1 MTFAEAAMIMMGNSG
16 GVSGKVKP
24 ISITKNGDYAL
35 SDDDKEAG
43 YIGYTPAHVN
53 VTDFDKQSVTF
64 TKNGSY
70 RIDSPIKYAWN
81 PIIVNVDTNPVINS
95 LSVSEPGTYH
105 AYSYSC
111 NGFDPVIVSDKYKK
125 LYEQAKGNGETLTD
139 EYGNEI
145 DNAIEISSDD
155 LSEYTEALTLTKYG
169 GAVTL
174 YPIGDGDVAISIQP
188 MVIGPPLNDTSV
200 PPINSVMARIR
211 YEMTCLSNSKTYHW
225 YLGRTASIQYD
236 LKSFDD
242 PLTVWS
248 EIDNITI
255 SDDGGLITVE
265 YSYYKDNVFYKKH
278 SDTLKASLV
287 NGGTKFAG
295 SDSTI
300 AFTIQNYDGIY
311 RFPTE
316 YDY

>member
-125 LYEQAKGNGETLTD
+125 LYEQAKGNGSNVNTGIID
-139 EYGNEI
+139 KDGNEVVL
-145 DNAIEISSDD
+145 DNAVETAWTDWGGITVNDRITIVDPKTSVKVRLYTITEEVHNTQTGEFLEYEKCLQVEMTNLKTGDTYSGMASRYWYTNTTASGISLINFRPTGINITLGELQIEGDTYSGNEKVSANKAYFAFYLRGGWVNAGSFSDD
-155 LSEYTEALTLTKYG
+155 HPVFLQ
-169 GAVTL
+169 AV
-174 YPIGDGDVAISIQP
+174 
-188 MVIGPPLNDTSV
+188 
-200 PPINSVMARIR
+200 
-211 YEMTCLSNSKTYHW
+211 
-225 YLGRTASIQYD
+225 
-236 LKSFDD
+236 
-242 PLTVWS
+242 
-248 EIDNITI
+248 
-255 SDDGGLITVE
+255 
-265 YSYYKDNVFYKKH
+265 YS
-278 SDTLKASLV
+278 
-287 NGGTKFAG
+287 
-295 SDSTI
+295 
-300 AFTIQNYDGIY
+300 
-311 RFPTE
+311 
-316 YDY
+316 

>member
-105 AYSYSC
+105 AYNYSC

-125 LYEQAKGNGETLTD
+125 LYEQAKGNGSNVNTGIID
-139 EYGNEI
+139 KDGNEI
-145 DNAIEISSDD
+145 TLDNAVETAWTDWGGITVNDDVTIVDPKTSVKVRLYTITEEDHNTQTGEFLEYKKCLQVEITNLKTGDTYSSMASRYWYTNTTASGISLINFRPTGIEIILGQLRIEGDTYSGNEKVGANKAYFAFYLQGSWVNAGFFSDD
-155 LSEYTEALTLTKYG
+155 HPVFLQ
-169 GAVTL
+169 AV
-174 YPIGDGDVAISIQP
+174 
-188 MVIGPPLNDTSV
+188 
-200 PPINSVMARIR
+200 
-211 YEMTCLSNSKTYHW
+211 
-225 YLGRTASIQYD
+225 
-236 LKSFDD
+236 
-242 PLTVWS
+242 
-248 EIDNITI
+248 
-255 SDDGGLITVE
+255 
-265 YSYYKDNVFYKKH
+265 YS
-278 SDTLKASLV
+278 
-287 NGGTKFAG
+287 
-295 SDSTI
+295 
-300 AFTIQNYDGIY
+300 
-311 RFPTE
+311 
-316 YDY
+316 

>member
-70 RIDSPIKYAWN
+70 RIDYPIKYAWN

-105 AYSYSC
+105 AYSYLC

-125 LYEQAKGNGETLTD
+125 LYEQAKGNGSNVNTGIVD
-139 EYGNEI
+139 KDGNEVVL
-145 DNAIEISSDD
+145 DNAVETAWTDWAGITVNDRITIVDPKTSVKVRLYTITEENHNTQTGEFLEYKKCLRVEMTNLKTGDTYSDMASRYWYTNKTASGISLINFRPTGIEITLGELQIEGYTYSGNEKVSANKAYFAFYLQGSYVNAGFFSDD
-155 LSEYTEALTLTKYG
+155 HPVFLQ
-169 GAVTL
+169 AV
-174 YPIGDGDVAISIQP
+174 
-188 MVIGPPLNDTSV
+188 
-200 PPINSVMARIR
+200 
-211 YEMTCLSNSKTYHW
+211 
-225 YLGRTASIQYD
+225 
-236 LKSFDD
+236 
-242 PLTVWS
+242 
-248 EIDNITI
+248 
-255 SDDGGLITVE
+255 
-265 YSYYKDNVFYKKH
+265 H
-278 SDTLKASLV
+278 S
-287 NGGTKFAG
+287 
-295 SDSTI
+295 
-300 AFTIQNYDGIY
+300 
-311 RFPTE
+311 
-316 YDY
+316 

>member
-43 YIGYTPAHVN
+43 YIGYTPVHVN
-53 VTDFDKQSVTF
+53 VTDFDKRSVTF

-125 LYEQAKGNGETLTD
+125 LYEQAKGNGNNINTGIID
-139 EYGNEI
+139 KDGNEI
-145 DNAIEISSDD
+145 TLDNAVETVWTDWAGVTVNNGVTIVDPKTSIKVRLYTITEEVYHTQTGEFLEYQKCLQVEMTNLKTGDTYSSMASRYWYTNTTASGISLINFRPTGIKITLGQLQIEGDTYSGNEKVSANKAYFSFYLQGSWVNAGSFSDD
-155 LSEYTEALTLTKYG
+155 HPVFLQ
-169 GAVTL
+169 AV
-174 YPIGDGDVAISIQP
+174 
-188 MVIGPPLNDTSV
+188 
-200 PPINSVMARIR
+200 
-211 YEMTCLSNSKTYHW
+211 
-225 YLGRTASIQYD
+225 
-236 LKSFDD
+236 
-242 PLTVWS
+242 
-248 EIDNITI
+248 
-255 SDDGGLITVE
+255 
-265 YSYYKDNVFYKKH
+265 YS
-278 SDTLKASLV
+278 
-287 NGGTKFAG
+287 
-295 SDSTI
+295 
-300 AFTIQNYDGIY
+300 
-311 RFPTE
+311 
-316 YDY
+316 

>member
-1 MTFAEAAMIMMGNSG
+1 MTFDEAAMIMMNNSG

-81 PIIVNVDTNPVINS
+81 PIIVNINTNPVINS

-125 LYEQAKGNGETLTD
+125 LYEQVKGNGDNVNTGIID
-139 EYGNEI
+139 KDGNEVVL
-145 DNAIEISSDD
+145 DNAIETTWTGWGGITVNGDVTIVDPKTSVKVRLYTITKESYNAQTGEFREYMKCLQVEMTNLKTGDIYSDMASRYWYTNTTASGISLINFRPTGIEITLGELQIEGDTYSGNEKVGANKAYFAFYLRGGWVKAGFFSDD
-155 LSEYTEALTLTKYG
+155 HPVFLQ
-169 GAVTL
+169 AV
-174 YPIGDGDVAISIQP
+174 
-188 MVIGPPLNDTSV
+188 
-200 PPINSVMARIR
+200 
-211 YEMTCLSNSKTYHW
+211 
-225 YLGRTASIQYD
+225 
-236 LKSFDD
+236 
-242 PLTVWS
+242 
-248 EIDNITI
+248 
-255 SDDGGLITVE
+255 
-265 YSYYKDNVFYKKH
+265 YS
-278 SDTLKASLV
+278 
-287 NGGTKFAG
+287 
-295 SDSTI
+295 
-300 AFTIQNYDGIY
+300 
-311 RFPTE
+311 
-316 YDY
+316 

>member
-1 MTFAEAAMIMMGNSG
+1 MTFAEAAMIMMNNSG

-24 ISITKNGDYAL
+24 ISITKNGNYAL

-125 LYEQAKGNGETLTD
+125 LYDQAKGNGDNVNTGIID
-139 EYGNEI
+139 KDGNEVVL
-145 DNAIEISSDD
+145 DNAIETTWTGWGGITVNGDATIVDPKTSVKVRLYTITNERHNTQTGEFLRYEKCLQVEMTNLKTGDTYSHMASRYWYTNTTASGISLINFRPTGIKITLGELQIEGYTYLGNKKVSANLAYFAFYLHGGWVNAGSFSDD
-155 LSEYTEALTLTKYG
+155 HPVFLQ
-169 GAVTL
+169 AV
-174 YPIGDGDVAISIQP
+174 
-188 MVIGPPLNDTSV
+188 
-200 PPINSVMARIR
+200 
-211 YEMTCLSNSKTYHW
+211 
-225 YLGRTASIQYD
+225 
-236 LKSFDD
+236 
-242 PLTVWS
+242 
-248 EIDNITI
+248 
-255 SDDGGLITVE
+255 
-265 YSYYKDNVFYKKH
+265 YS
-278 SDTLKASLV
+278 
-287 NGGTKFAG
+287 
-295 SDSTI
+295 
-300 AFTIQNYDGIY
+300 
-311 RFPTE
+311 
-316 YDY
+316 

>member
-105 AYSYSC
+105 AYNYSC

-125 LYEQAKGNGETLTD
+125 LYEQAKGNGSNVNTGIID
-139 EYGNEI
+139 KDGNEI
-145 DNAIEISSDD
+145 TLDNAVETAWTDWGGITVNDDVTIVDPKTSVKVHLYTITEEDHNTQTGEFLEYKKCLQVEMTNLKTGDTYSSMASRYWYTNTTASGISLINFRPTGIKITLGQLQIEGDTYSGNEKVSANKAYFSFYLQGGWVNAGSFSDD
-155 LSEYTEALTLTKYG
+155 HPVFLQ
-169 GAVTL
+169 AV
-174 YPIGDGDVAISIQP
+174 
-188 MVIGPPLNDTSV
+188 
-200 PPINSVMARIR
+200 
-211 YEMTCLSNSKTYHW
+211 
-225 YLGRTASIQYD
+225 
-236 LKSFDD
+236 
-242 PLTVWS
+242 
-248 EIDNITI
+248 
-255 SDDGGLITVE
+255 
-265 YSYYKDNVFYKKH
+265 YS
-278 SDTLKASLV
+278 
-287 NGGTKFAG
+287 
-295 SDSTI
+295 
-300 AFTIQNYDGIY
+300 
-311 RFPTE
+311 
-316 YDY
+316 